1 VLEVGCGV
9 GNTVFPL
16 MSSCTDPRLF
26 VHACDFSAVAVDIVK
41 GHAEYD
47 TAKCRAFVCDVSE
60 DEFPEDIR
68 EDSLDVA
75 VMIFV
80 LSAIEPSKFEQVI
93 AKIFKVCIAGPFVF
107 FFLFFFFLFFLL
119 SFFFFFFFFLFFLFF
134 SSFFFFLS
142 RAS

>member
-1 VLEVGCGV
+1 M
-9 GNTVFPL
+9 FPL

-26 VHACDFSAVAVDIVK
+26 VHTCDFSAVAVDIVK

-47 TAKCRAFVCDVSE
+47 PAKCRAFVCDVSE

-68 EDSLDVA
+68 EGSLDVA

-93 AKIFKVCIAGPFVF
+93 AKIFKVCVAF
-107 FFLFFFFLFFLL
+107 F
-119 SFFFFFFFFLFFLFF
+119 FFFFFFFFLFFFDLLCDG
-134 SSFFFFLS
+134 LS
-142 RAS
+142 LAMTV